1 MRNLGVLVVAVAV
14 ALALTAGTAS
24 AQDARAVIQ
33 AATKA
38 MGNLKSVQIT
48 GTGWNAGV
56 GQSFS
61 PEDDWPR
68 FEVTRYVRTIDFE
81 AGTSRE
87 EFTRRQGNNPPRGG
101 GGTPIQ
107 QPPGPA
113 NAPPRSTRRPPP
125 RCARGPVSSSS
136 TPCPIPAGGRC
147 SDNSTRRAN
156 TEQMCG

>member
-61 PEDDWPR
+61 R
-68 FEVTRYVRTIDFE
+68 KTTGR
-81 AGTSRE
+81 GSR
-87 EFTRRQGNNPPRGG
+87 
-101 GGTPIQ
+101 
-107 QPPGPA
+107 
-113 NAPPRSTRRPPP
+113 
-125 RCARGPVSSSS
+125 
-136 TPCPIPAGGRC
+136 
-147 SDNSTRRAN
+147 
-156 TEQMCG
+156 